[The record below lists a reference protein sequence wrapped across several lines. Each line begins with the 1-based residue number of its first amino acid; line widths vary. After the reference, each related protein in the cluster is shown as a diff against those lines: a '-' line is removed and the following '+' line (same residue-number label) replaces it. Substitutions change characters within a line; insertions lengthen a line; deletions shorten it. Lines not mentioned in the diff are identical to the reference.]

1 MQFSEKLNQQ
11 QARYNIELTA
21 LREQLLEAESQRD
34 LMQRE
39 MQQMREKLDSSRLE
53 SITDSEET
61 ISELRKRHEREM
73 KILLDDNRKL
83 INELDVVS
91 ETNRR
96 MQNERLQI
104 ENDYEELRSKRQ
116 AIHQW
121 ERQISEVVQW
131 ISDDNDARA
140 YLQALAAKMS
150 EELDYIKHS
159 GMYYSH
165 DDNHKKKF
173 IKIPENIS
181 LCDKLL
187 HSRTGSLHTHT
198 SDKNWRNRRSQKLD
212 KMELL
217 NLQSSLQSEIQAKAA
232 ISEELSR
239 TRADLIAA
247 QK

>member
-11 QARYNIELTA
+11 QTRYNIELTA
-21 LREQLLEAESQRD
+21 LREQLLEAETQRD
-34 LMQRE
+34 MMQRE
-39 MQQMREKLDSSRLE
+39 MQQMRERLDSSRIE

-61 ISELRKRHEREM
+61 ISELRKRYEREM

-96 MQNERLQI
+96 MQAERMQI

-159 GMYYSH
+159 GNLKTYIQSQ
-165 DDNHKKKF
+165 
-173 IKIPENIS
+173 S
-181 LCDKLL
+181 LLRL
-187 HSRTGSLHTHT
+187 F
-198 SDKNWRNRRSQKLD
+198 
-212 KMELL
+212 
-217 NLQSSLQSEIQAKAA
+217 LQLKCI
-232 ISEELSR
+232 
-239 TRADLIAA
+239 
-247 QK
+247 

>member
-21 LREQLLEAESQRD
+21 LREQLLEAETQRD
-34 LMQRE
+34 MMQRE
-39 MQQMREKLDSSRLE
+39 MQQMRERLDSSRIE

-61 ISELRKRHEREM
+61 ISELRKRYEREM

-96 MQNERLQI
+96 MQAERMQI

-159 GMYYSH
+159 GNLKTYI
-165 DDNHKKKF
+165 NLKK
-173 IKIPENIS
+173 
-181 LCDKLL
+181 
-187 HSRTGSLHTHT
+187 T
-198 SDKNWRNRRSQKLD
+198 
-212 KMELL
+212 
-217 NLQSSLQSEIQAKAA
+217 LQNF
-232 ISEELSR
+232 
-239 TRADLIAA
+239 
-247 QK
+247 

>member
-1 MQFSEKLNQQ
+1 MNQQ

-21 LREQLLEAESQRD
+21 LREQLLEAETQRD
-34 LMQRE
+34 MMQRE
-39 MQQMREKLDSSRLE
+39 MQQMRERLDSSRIE

-96 MQNERLQI
+96 MQAERMQI

-159 GMYYSH
+159 G
-165 DDNHKKKF
+165 K
-173 IKIPENIS
+173 P
-181 LCDKLL
+181 
-187 HSRTGSLHTHT
+187 
-198 SDKNWRNRRSQKLD
+198 
-212 KMELL
+212 
-217 NLQSSLQSEIQAKAA
+217 
-232 ISEELSR
+232 
-239 TRADLIAA
+239 
-247 QK
+247 

>member
-21 LREQLLEAESQRD
+21 LREQLLEAETQRD
-34 LMQRE
+34 MMQRE
-39 MQQMREKLDSSRLE
+39 MQQMRERLDSSRIE

-61 ISELRKRHEREM
+61 ISELRKRYEREM

-96 MQNERLQI
+96 MQAERMQI
-104 ENDYEELRSKRQ
+104 ENDYDELRSKRQ

-159 GMYYSH
+159 GNLKTYIQISSIAFSLTIFFLSH
-165 DDNHKKKF
+165 C
-173 IKIPENIS
+173 
-181 LCDKLL
+181 L
-187 HSRTGSLHTHT
+187 
-198 SDKNWRNRRSQKLD
+198 
-212 KMELL
+212 
-217 NLQSSLQSEIQAKAA
+217 
-232 ISEELSR
+232 
-239 TRADLIAA
+239 
-247 QK
+247 

>member
-21 LREQLLEAESQRD
+21 LREQLLEAETQRD
-34 LMQRE
+34 MMQRE
-39 MQQMREKLDSSRLE
+39 MQQMRERLDSSRIE

-96 MQNERLQI
+96 MQAERMQI

-159 GMYYSH
+159 G
-165 DDNHKKKF
+165 K
-173 IKIPENIS
+173 P
-181 LCDKLL
+181 
-187 HSRTGSLHTHT
+187 
-198 SDKNWRNRRSQKLD
+198 
-212 KMELL
+212 
-217 NLQSSLQSEIQAKAA
+217 
-232 ISEELSR
+232 
-239 TRADLIAA
+239 
-247 QK
+247 

>member
-1 MQFSEKLNQQ
+1 MQFSEKINQQ
-11 QARYNIELTA
+11 QLRFNAELTA
-21 LREQLLEAESQRD
+21 LRDQLLDAESQREM
-34 LMQRE
+34 LQRE

-61 ISELRKRHEREM
+61 ISEMKKRHDREM

-96 MQNERLQI
+96 LQSERLQI
-104 ENDYEELRSKRQ
+104 ESDYEELRSKRQ

-159 GMYYSH
+159 GNEFLAVLFVSTREIFKVKLTTIICNFCH
-165 DDNHKKKF
+165 FHCR
-173 IKIPENIS
+173 IS
-181 LCDKLL
+181 TPA
-187 HSRTGSLHTHT
+187 HFR
-198 SDKNWRNRRSQKLD
+198 
-212 KMELL
+212 
-217 NLQSSLQSEIQAKAA
+217 
-232 ISEELSR
+232 
-239 TRADLIAA
+239 
-247 QK
+247 

>member
-1 MQFSEKLNQQ
+1 MQFSEKINQQ
-11 QARYNIELTA
+11 QLRFNAELTA
-21 LREQLLEAESQRD
+21 LRDQLLDAESQRD
-34 LMQRE
+34 MLQRE

-61 ISELRKRHEREM
+61 ISEMKKRHDREM

-96 MQNERLQI
+96 LQSERLQI
-104 ENDYEELRSKRQ
+104 ESDYEELRSKRQ

-159 GMYYSH
+159 GNEFFAALFFFCLHARNIQSKIKNIHLEFLAFPSQDLYISILR
-165 DDNHKKKF
+165 
-173 IKIPENIS
+173 IKIGAIVA
-181 LCDKLL
+181 
-187 HSRTGSLHTHT
+187 H
-198 SDKNWRNRRSQKLD
+198 KN
-212 KMELL
+212 
-217 NLQSSLQSEIQAKAA
+217 
-232 ISEELSR
+232 
-239 TRADLIAA
+239 
-247 QK
+247 

>member
-1 MQFSEKLNQQ
+1 MKQHFILTRVNFDLQVQFSEKINQQ
-11 QARYNIELTA
+11 QLRYNAEVTA
-21 LREQLLEAESQRD
+21 LRDQLMDNESQREM
-34 LMQRE
+34 LQRE

-61 ISELRKRHEREM
+61 ISEMKKRHDREM

-83 INELDVVS
+83 INELEVVS

-96 MQNERLQI
+96 LQSERLQI
-104 ENDYEELRSKRQ
+104 ESDYEELRSKRQ

-159 GMYYSH
+159 G
-165 DDNHKKKF
+165 
-173 IKIPENIS
+173 E
-181 LCDKLL
+181 
-187 HSRTGSLHTHT
+187 
-198 SDKNWRNRRSQKLD
+198 
-212 KMELL
+212 
-217 NLQSSLQSEIQAKAA
+217 
-232 ISEELSR
+232 
-239 TRADLIAA
+239 
-247 QK
+247 

>member
-1 MQFSEKLNQQ
+1 MEVERIEVSRHCSRYDVQDSNSQSNPFDFSLLQVQFSEKLNQQ
-11 QARYNIELTA
+11 QARYNIEVTA
-21 LREQLLEAESQRD
+21 LRDQLLEGETQRE

-83 INELDVVS
+83 ISELEIVG

-96 MQNERLQI
+96 LQTERLQI
-104 ENDYEELRSKRQ
+104 ENDYEELRSKRH

-140 YLQALAAKMS
+140 YLQALAVKMS
-150 EELDYIKHS
+150 EELDYIKHP
-159 GMYYSH
+159 GDFFNFYLR
-165 DDNHKKKF
+165 NLKKKKF
-173 IKIPENIS
+173 FE
-181 LCDKLL
+181 
-187 HSRTGSLHTHT
+187 
-198 SDKNWRNRRSQKLD
+198 
-212 KMELL
+212 
-217 NLQSSLQSEIQAKAA
+217 
-232 ISEELSR
+232 
-239 TRADLIAA
+239 
-247 QK
+247 

>member
-21 LREQLLEAESQRD
+21 LREQLLEAETQRD

-39 MQQMREKLDSSRLE
+39 LQQLRESVDSSRLE
-53 SITDSEET
+53 TITDSEET
-61 ISELRKRHEREM
+61 IAELRKRHDREM

-83 INELDVVS
+83 INELDVLS

-96 MQNERLQI
+96 LQSDRIQI
-104 ENDYEELRSKRQ
+104 ESDYEELRSKRQ

-131 ISDDNDARA
+131 ISDDNDARG

-159 GMYYSH
+159 GKDSLKCC
-165 DDNHKKKF
+165 N
-173 IKIPENIS
+173 IKLMII
-181 LCDKLL
+181 K
-187 HSRTGSLHTHT
+187 H
-198 SDKNWRNRRSQKLD
+198 
-212 KMELL
+212 
-217 NLQSSLQSEIQAKAA
+217 A
-232 ISEELSR
+232 I
-239 TRADLIAA
+239 TILI
-247 QK
+247 

>member
-1 MQFSEKLNQQ
+1 MFILTRVNFDLQVQFSEKINQQ
-11 QARYNIELTA
+11 QLRYNAELTA
-21 LREQLLEAESQRD
+21 LRDQLMDNEAQREM
-34 LMQRE
+34 LQRE

-61 ISELRKRHEREM
+61 ISEMKKRHDREM

-83 INELDVVS
+83 INELEVVS

-96 MQNERLQI
+96 LQSERLQI
-104 ENDYEELRSKRQ
+104 ESDYEELRSKRQ

-159 GMYYSH
+159 G
-165 DDNHKKKF
+165 
-173 IKIPENIS
+173 E
-181 LCDKLL
+181 
-187 HSRTGSLHTHT
+187 
-198 SDKNWRNRRSQKLD
+198 
-212 KMELL
+212 
-217 NLQSSLQSEIQAKAA
+217 
-232 ISEELSR
+232 
-239 TRADLIAA
+239 
-247 QK
+247 

>member
-1 MQFSEKLNQQ
+1 MKQHFILTHVNFDLQVQFSEKINQQ
-11 QARYNIELTA
+11 QLRYNAELTA
-21 LREQLLEAESQRD
+21 LRDQLMDNESQREM
-34 LMQRE
+34 LQRE

-61 ISELRKRHEREM
+61 ISEMKKRHDREM

-83 INELDVVS
+83 INELEVVS

-96 MQNERLQI
+96 LQSERLQI
-104 ENDYEELRSKRQ
+104 ESDYEELRSKRQ

-159 GMYYSH
+159 G
-165 DDNHKKKF
+165 
-173 IKIPENIS
+173 E
-181 LCDKLL
+181 
-187 HSRTGSLHTHT
+187 
-198 SDKNWRNRRSQKLD
+198 
-212 KMELL
+212 
-217 NLQSSLQSEIQAKAA
+217 
-232 ISEELSR
+232 
-239 TRADLIAA
+239 
-247 QK
+247 